1 MPKLDEDDTRKLE
14 AARKVMSRYDVALSV
29 LGKGDASPYM
39 TEEFRQQ
46 LEEAGKHLEPYTVSS
61 RAKR

>member
-1 MPKLDEDDTRKLE
+1 
-14 AARKVMSRYDVALSV
+14 MSRYDVALSV